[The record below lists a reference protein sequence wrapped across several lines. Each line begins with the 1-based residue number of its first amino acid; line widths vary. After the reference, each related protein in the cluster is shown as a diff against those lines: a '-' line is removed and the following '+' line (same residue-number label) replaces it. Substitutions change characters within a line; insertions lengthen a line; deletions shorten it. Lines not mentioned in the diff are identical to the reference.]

1 MRRLLAA
8 ALLAASGFAAA
19 GPLLDFRSDL
29 AFSSAEV
36 NALAAKDY
44 DARLR
49 ALARAGQLDRDAALG
64 ERLRRILPRLRDAAL
79 RERPDSSR
87 LAWEIHT
94 CTGCDENASAMAGGK
109 LLVSSGFVAQLALGD
124 DELAYLLA
132 HEMAHG
138 LAEHTR
144 EFATTARFFVGNGR
158 ARNFADIQHELDESL
173 PANLRLNH
181 EYEQEELEADYI
193 GFVLGARAGFA
204 PEAMPSLLGKLR
216 TEGTP
221 LLGSSTIDARRAQQA
236 HVMLDMARRIAARSR
251 AER

>member
-8 ALLAASGFAAA
+8 ALLAASGSAAA
-19 GPLLDFRSDL
+19 GPLLDFRNDL

-44 DARLR
+44 AARLR

-64 ERLRRILPRLRDAAL
+64 ERLQRILPRLHDAAL
-79 RERPDSSR
+79 YERPSTAR

-94 CTGCDENASAMAGGK
+94 CSGCDENASAMAGGK
-109 LLVSSGFVAQLALGD
+109 LLVSSDFVAQLALSD

-132 HEMAHG
+132 HEMAHV

-204 PEAMPSLLGKLR
+204 PDAMPSLLKKLR

-221 LLGSSTIDARRAQQA
+221 LLGSSTIDARRAHQA
-236 HVMLDMARRIAARSR
+236 RVMLDMARRIAARSR